1 MNTTIKMIIFSI
13 KENIKTRIYLILTIF
28 SLILIFIG
36 LLLTGLSGF
45 EQPYRVLIN
54 TGLSMIE
61 LFCLLIILLNS
72 AGIVLQDIE
81 NKSVYLIL
89 SKPISRVQYVINK
102 YLGFL
107 CVIII
112 NVLFMSLIHLIL
124 IKISKGEIN
133 FSHYILV
140 IFSIILKVGLVSA
153 ITLFLVISMTS
164 QTAAV
169 ITSLLIWVAGHFL
182 NEFKFIIERNTNWLL
197 KFFMNIVYYLI
208 PNFQY
213 FNLKDFYD
221 NSYIISNFSIF
232 FSLGYWVFYASVLV
246 MLAAYIFNKKDL

>member
-1 MNTTIKMIIFSI
+1 MNQTLEMIIFSI
-13 KENIKTRIYLILTIF
+13 KENVKTKLYLVLTLF
-28 SLILIFIG
+28 CVILIFIG

-45 EQPYRVLIN
+45 EQPYRVLVN

-61 LFCLLIILLNS
+61 LFCLFIILLNS

-89 SKPISRVQYVINK
+89 SKPVSRFKYVVDK
-102 YLGFL
+102 YIGFL
-107 CVIII
+107 CVIVI
-112 NVLFMSLIHLIL
+112 NVFFMSLIHLVF

-133 FSHYILV
+133 YFQYILV
-140 IFSIILKVGLVSA
+140 IFSIILKVSLISA

-169 ITSLLIWVAGHFL
+169 ITSFLIWIAGHFL
-182 NEFKFIIERNTNWLL
+182 TEFKFIIDRNTNFVIKSL
-197 KFFMNIVYYLI
+197 MEIVYYLI

-221 NSYIISNFSIF
+221 DLYLFSRFNIF
-232 FSLGYWVFYASVLV
+232 FGLGYWVVYTTIVVILT
-246 MLAAYIFNKKDL
+246 AYVFNKKDL